1 MCQGFTIPAGAV
13 RWDRARVAGLIM
25 LGCTFE
31 DPAELQQARDRG
43 ALLFP
48 RLHDHAIDDGL
59 DDLLGGRD
67 RHTLVAVMG
76 GHELRRDDPRFAV
89 VARTASAL
97 TSEGRMTL
105 TGGGPGAMEAGNLG
119 AYLSGHGPDAITEA
133 IATLARAP
141 HYTDPGYVESGRAV
155 RDAIPNGDDQVA
167 IPTWFYGHEPT
178 NLFATWIAKYFSN
191 SLREDRLLALAT
203 GGIIFA
209 PGSAGTAQEV
219 FQDAAQNHY
228 ETFGPPSPMV
238 FLDRRHWE
246 ETGLYD
252 ALRRLAADRPYAELL
267 HLVDTPEE
275 AVAALTDSGA

>member
-1 MCQGFTIPAGAV
+1 VIWEHFTRCGGAHP
-13 RWDRARVAGLIM
+13 DIL
-25 LGCTFE
+25 E
-31 DPAELQQARDRG
+31 
-43 ALLFP
+43 ALSQ

-59 DDLLGGRD
+59 DDLLEGRD

-97 TSEGRMTL
+97 TGEGRMIL

-119 AYLSGHGPDAITEA
+119 AYLSAHGSDAIIDA
-133 IATLARAP
+133 IAILAGAP
-141 HYTDPGYVESGRAV
+141 QYTDLGYVDSGRAV
-155 RDAIPNGDDQVA
+155 IDAFPDGDDSVA

-228 ETFGPPSPMV
+228 ASFGPPSPMV

-252 ALRRLAADRPYAELL
+252 ALRRQAAGRPYAELL

-275 AVAALTDSGA
+275 VAAALTDPEA